1 MSFTFKN
8 IILMLTFGSLFSCNS
23 SEAQVRNSTY
33 RLLLKTMYKK
43 TVPLLSVQE
52 LAKNKDKYILLDARE
67 MAEYEVSHIENAVFV
82 GYDDFKAKRV
92 SEIDKKQPVL
102 VYCSVGYRSER
113 IGEKLQKMGFEEVYN
128 LNGGIF
134 EWLNQDEK
142 VVDKQEQKT
151 QKIHAFSKTWGIWVE
166 KGEKVY

>member
-1 MSFTFKN
+1 
-8 IILMLTFGSLFSCNS
+8 
-23 SEAQVRNSTY
+23 
-33 RLLLKTMYKK
+33 
-43 TVPLLSVQE
+43 LSVQD
-52 LAKNKDKYILLDARE
+52 LAKNKDKYVLLDARE
-67 MAEYEVSHIENAVFV
+67 IAEYEVSHIENAVFV

-92 SEIDKKQPVL
+92 SEIDKKKPVV

>member
-1 MSFTFKN
+1 
-8 IILMLTFGSLFSCNS
+8 MLIFGSLFSCNS
-23 SEAQVRNSTY
+23 SESQVKNSTY

-43 TVPLLSVQE
+43 TVPLLSVQD
-52 LAKNKDKYILLDARE
+52 LAKNKDKYVLLDARE
-67 MAEYEVSHIENAVFV
+67 IAEYEVSHIENAVFV

-92 SEIDKKQPVL
+92 SEIDRKQPVL

-134 EWLNQDEK
+134 EWLNQDKK

-151 QKIHAFSKTWGIWVE
+151 QKVHAFSKTWGIWVE

>member
-1 MSFTFKN
+1 MILHFKN
-8 IILMLTFGSLFSCNS
+8 IVFMLIFGSLFSCSS
-23 SEAQVRNSTY
+23 SEAQVKNSTY
-33 RLLLKTMYKK
+33 RLLLKTIYKK

-67 MAEYEVSHIENAVFV
+67 IAEYEVSHIENAVFV
-82 GYDDFKAKRV
+82 GYDNYKANRV
-92 SEIDKKQPVL
+92 SEIDKKQPIL

-113 IGEKLQKMGFEEVYN
+113 IGEKLQKMCFEEVYN

-134 EWLNQDEK
+134 EWLNQDKK

-151 QKIHAFSKTWGIWVE
+151 KKIHAFSKTWGIWAE

>member
-1 MSFTFKN
+1 
-8 IILMLTFGSLFSCNS
+8 MLIFGSLFSCNS
-23 SEAQVRNSTY
+23 SEAQVKNSTY

-52 LAKNKDKYILLDARE
+52 LAKNKDKYVLLDARE
-67 MAEYEVSHIENAVFV
+67 IAEYEWSHIENAVFV

-92 SEIDKKQPVL
+92 SEIDRKQPVL

-113 IGEKLQKMGFEEVYN
+113 IGEKLQKMGFEAVYN

-134 EWLNQDEK
+134 EWLNQDKK